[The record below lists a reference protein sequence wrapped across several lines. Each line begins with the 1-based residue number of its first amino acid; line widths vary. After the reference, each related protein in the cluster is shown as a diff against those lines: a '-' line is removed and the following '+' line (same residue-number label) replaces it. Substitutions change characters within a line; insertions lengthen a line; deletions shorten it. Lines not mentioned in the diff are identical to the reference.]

1 MFQIDLIRHGRTKGN
16 EERRYVG
23 RTDKGLS
30 RRAGWNSVK
39 YGSTWM
45 ARSAAET
52 IWTVKSVRAVG
63 MIRMVKSGNAVE
75 VTWIVKK
82 HECSRA
88 GRYRRST
95 RQNAL
100 PDVVFQS
107 PLRRCQESAD
117 ILFRVSHSL

>member
-23 RTDKGLS
+23 RTDEGLS

-52 IWTVKSVRAVG
+52 IWTVKSVRAHA
-63 MIRMVKSGNAVE
+63 RMHCRMLCFKVPCAAVR
-75 VTWIVKK
+75 
-82 HECSRA
+82 RA
-88 GRYRRST
+88 RISYS
-95 RQNAL
+95 
-100 PDVVFQS
+100 
-107 PLRRCQESAD
+107 
-117 ILFRVSHSL
+117 RVSHSL